1 MPAGHGPL
9 PLACVIIGASGD
21 LTARKLMPAF
31 FALYARGLLPP
42 ETRFYGFARSALTD
56 AAFRQRLAARLV
68 CDDIPGSVCD
78 PKRRDFLER
87 CAYEAG
93 AYDDPA
99 ALRRLRTRLAAD
111 WGDAFNTL
119 YYMAVPPSLF
129 APVGEALRQSGNLR
143 DGGSGGPWT
152 RVVIEKPFGSDR
164 RTSDEL
170 TAALLRVFSEEQTYR
185 IDHYLGKEAIQNLM
199 VLRFANTVFEP
210 LWNRRFIRH
219 VHVAWSE
226 DLSLAGR
233 AGYFDGYGIVRDVMQ
248 NHLTQMLA
256 LLAMEC
262 PRAMGSKGVGDAK
275 ARLLRQVAPLTRDRV
290 ALGQYT
296 AGEAHGIRVAGY
308 RDEPGVPPDSRT
320 ATYAAA
326 VVEVANPRWRGV
338 PFLLSAGKGLTC
350 RRTEIRIHFRPPAHA
365 LFRAALAAGGEGG
378 AALRDNELTIRV
390 QPDEQI
396 VLSIVGKAPGLGFR
410 LDRPRLDLIYG
421 EAYAGA
427 RIGDAYET
435 LLLDTVRGDRGLF
448 IRADELAASWDIFTP
463 LLHEMDAAAAPP
475 DPYPFGSCGPASRL
489 ALAQRFGIEDA

>member
-1 MPAGHGPL
+1 MPAGSDPL

-21 LTARKLMPAF
+21 LAARKLMPAF

-56 AAFRQRLAARLV
+56 ADFRQRLAARLV
-68 CDDIPGSVCD
+68 CDELPGSVCD
-78 PKRRDFLER
+78 PRRQEFLER
-87 CAYEAG
+87 CGYEAG
-93 AYDDPA
+93 AYDDAA
-99 ALRRLRTRLAAD
+99 ALGRLRRRMAAD
-111 WGDAFNTL
+111 AGAAFHTL

-129 APVGEALRQSGNLR
+129 APVGAALRQTGALR
-143 DGGSGGPWT
+143 AGGAGEPWT
-152 RVVIEKPFGSDR
+152 RVVVEKPFGSDR

-170 TAALLRVFSEEQTYR
+170 TAALRRVFSEEQTYR
-185 IDHYLGKEAIQNLM
+185 IDHYLGKEAIQNLL

-233 AGYFDGYGIVRDVMQ
+233 AGYFDSYGIVRDVMQ

-262 PRAMGSKGVGDAK
+262 PRAVGAGGVGDAK
-275 ARLLRQVAPLTRDRV
+275 ARLLRQVTPLTRDRV

-296 AGEAHGIRVAGY
+296 AGAAHGKRFVGY
-308 RDEPGVPPDSRT
+308 REEPGVPPDSRT

-338 PFLLSAGKGLTC
+338 PFLLSAGKGMAC
-350 RRTEIRIHFRPPAHA
+350 RRTEIRIHFRPPAQT
-365 LFRAALAAGGEGG
+365 LFRAALAAGGEDG
-378 AALRDNELTIRV
+378 AALGDNELAIRV

-396 VLSIVGKAPGLGFR
+396 VLAIVGKAPGLGFR
-410 LDRPRLDLIYG
+410 LDRQRLDLIYG

-427 RIGDAYET
+427 RVGDAYET
-435 LLLDTVRGDRGLF
+435 LLLDALRGDRSLF
-448 IRADELAASWDIFTP
+448 IRADELAAAWDIFTP
-463 LLHEMDAAAAPP
+463 LLHELDAGATPP
-475 DPYPFGSCGPASRL
+475 EPYTFGSCGPASRL
-489 ALAQRFGIEDA
+489 ALARRFAIEDA